1 MEEKK
6 KTDNHFSLIESLIIM
21 VIMFLILGTMIIGM
35 KMSPQIPILFVF
47 TLLMFYGH
55 FRKISWEQI
64 FDGITEGIK
73 PGIIPILIF
82 LMIGLL
88 VSSWLASGTIA
99 TIMVIGFNILSVK
112 FFLPTVFVI
121 CGLVGITVGSSFT
134 TVSTMGIAF
143 MGIGH
148 ILGFSD
154 ALTGGAIVSGALL
167 GNNLSPLSDTSN
179 LTTGL
184 TKVNLYRHLLAMAG
198 TIVPSAIIALGLYFV
213 MGSTAKT
220 ANLSQIQS
228 ISSSLEQSFAVSAWS
243 LLPILVLLLLAWR
256 QVPAIPSLLLGSI
269 TALLL
274 VIVRD
279 PSYGVTKISNLLM
292 MGNIAKTPSTTVNE
306 LMSGGG
312 INNMLGSVSLI
323 IVALAL
329 GGLLIK
335 FGVVHTLID
344 SIKPYVNKPGKLIL
358 FTELSGVGVN
368 LMVGEQYLSII
379 LPGTTFKSSYDRL
392 GLDRKYLS
400 RTLATGGADINAL
413 VPWGVSG
420 IFFSGTLNVDALQ
433 YIPMAFYTY
442 INPIMTII
450 AGFTFVTWRYKK
462 QLAQAGSV
470 EAMINQSIELD
481 DEAKQAALKSV
492 TTSGA
497 GS

>member
-1 MEEKK
+1 MEEKEK
-6 KTDNHFSLIESLIIM
+6 IAVHFSLGESLIIM
-21 VIMFLILGTMIIGM
+21 MVMFGILGTMIIGM
-35 KMSPQIPILFVF
+35 KMAPQVPILFVF

-55 FRKISWEQI
+55 FRGVSWDKI
-64 FDGITEGIK
+64 FDGITAGIQ

-82 LMIGLL
+82 MMIGLL

-99 TIMVIGFNILSVK
+99 TIMVIGFQILSVK

-154 ALTGGAIVSGALL
+154 AVTAGAIVSGALL

-184 TKVNLYRHLLAMAG
+184 TKVNLYQHLIAMAA
-198 TIVPSAIIALGLYFV
+198 TIVPSGLIALVLYV
-213 MGSTAKT
+213 IMGNTTRT
-220 ANLSQIQS
+220 ANLDQIRL
-228 ISSSLEQSFAVSAWS
+228 ISNQLTQSFAVSGWS
-243 LLPILVLLLLAWR
+243 LLPIAILLLLAWWR
-256 QVPAIPSLLLGSI
+256 VPAIPSLLLGSL

-279 PSYGVTKISNLLM
+279 PSYGVTKISQLLM
-292 MGNIAKTPSTTVNE
+292 VGNVARTPSATVDK
-306 LMSGGG
+306 LMTGGG
-312 INNMLGSVSLI
+312 INNMLGSISLI

-344 SIKPYVNKPGKLIL
+344 SIKPYVNRPGKLIL
-358 FTELSGVGVN
+358 FTELSGIGVN

-379 LPGTTFKSSYDRL
+379 LPGTTFQSSYDRL

-433 YIPMAFYTY
+433 YIPMTFYTY
-442 INPIMTII
+442 INPIMTILL
-450 AGFTFVTWRYKK
+450 GFTVVSWKYKR
-462 QLAQAGSV
+462 QQASPV
-470 EAMINQSIELD
+470 DKTLRATD
-481 DEAKQAALKSV
+481 D
-492 TTSGA
+492 
-497 GS
+497 

>member
-1 MEEKK
+1 MEEKEK
-6 KTDNHFSLIESLIIM
+6 IAVHFSLGESLIIM
-21 VIMFLILGTMIIGM
+21 VVMFGILGTMIIGM
-35 KMSPQIPILFVF
+35 KMAPQVPILLVF

-55 FRKISWEQI
+55 FRGVSWDQI
-64 FDGITEGIK
+64 FDGITAGIQ

-82 LMIGLL
+82 MMIGLL

-99 TIMVIGFNILSVK
+99 TIMVIGFQILSVK

-154 ALTGGAIVSGALL
+154 AVTAGAIVSGALL

-184 TKVNLYRHLLAMAG
+184 TKVSLYQHLIAMAT
-198 TIVPSAIIALGLYFV
+198 TIVPSGLIALVLYV
-213 MGSTAKT
+213 IMGNTTRT
-220 ANLSQIQS
+220 ANLDQIRL
-228 ISSSLEQSFAVSAWS
+228 ISNQLTQSFAVSGWS
-243 LLPILVLLLLAWR
+243 LLPIATLLLLAWCR
-256 QVPAIPSLLLGSI
+256 VPAIPSLLLGSL

-279 PSYGVTKISNLLM
+279 PSYGVTKISQLLM
-292 MGNIAKTPSTTVNE
+292 VGNVARTPSATVDK
-306 LMSGGG
+306 LMTGGG
-312 INNMLGSVSLI
+312 INNMLGSISLI

-344 SIKPYVNKPGKLIL
+344 SIKPYVNRPGKLIL
-358 FTELSGVGVN
+358 FTELSGIGVN

-379 LPGTTFKSSYDRL
+379 LPGTTFQSSYDRL

-442 INPIMTII
+442 INPIMTILL
-450 AGFTFVTWRYKK
+450 GFTIVSWKYKR
-462 QLAQAGSV
+462 QQASMV
-470 EAMINQSIELD
+470 DKTLRTTD
-481 DEAKQAALKSV
+481 D
-492 TTSGA
+492 
-497 GS
+497 